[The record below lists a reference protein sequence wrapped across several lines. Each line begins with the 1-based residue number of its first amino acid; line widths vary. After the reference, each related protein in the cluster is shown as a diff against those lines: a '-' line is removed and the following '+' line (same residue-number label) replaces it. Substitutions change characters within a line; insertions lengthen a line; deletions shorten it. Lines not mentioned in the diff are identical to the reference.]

1 LLHIRQIH
9 AVDKIPELRHSN
21 RISRVRCDWT
31 KFSNGE
37 LAYACFRLVVSID
50 SRKALGSLHF
60 LLPSGMVPV
69 DGECEIGMKQIAS
82 SIVAP
87 GREVDS
93 VAWSH
98 FAASTQKALKEGKT
112 FDQMKQ
118 ARILDPWKK
127 YSGDFITED
136 TYLETLFNSL
146 TGQKNG
152 KFIKHN

>member
-1 LLHIRQIH
+1 MNFKKGENIKPRTLRKLTKAIH
-9 AVDKIPELRHSN
+9 ALQN
-21 RISRVRCDWT
+21 
-31 KFSNGE
+31 N
-37 LAYACFRLVVSID
+37 
-50 SRKALGSLHF
+50 
-60 LLPSGMVPV
+60 
-69 DGECEIGMKQIAS
+69 
-82 SIVAP
+82 AP

-118 ARILDPWKK
+118 ARIQDPRKK

-146 TGQKNG
+146 TGRTSG